1 VRRIVIVGGGTAG
14 WMSAAALSHLL
25 LRDEGLA
32 RWQIELVESEEIG
45 IIGVGEATIPAIKA
59 FNAVLGLSED
69 EFLRETQGSFK
80 LGIEFVNWGGL
91 GQRYFHGFSGIGQP
105 LDGIAF
111 HHHWLRL
118 RDAGLAGELDEYS
131 INNMAPRRARF
142 MRPRPDMAGSPL
154 AEIAHA
160 FHFDAGRYAQFLRR
174 RAEARGVRRSEGR
187 IASVQR
193 EPERGLIQSL
203 TLADGRVIEGDFF
216 LDCSGL
222 HALLIDKTLGVPFED
237 WSHWLPC
244 DRAQAVP
251 CESASTLLPY
261 TRSTAHG
268 AGWQWRIPLQ
278 HRIGNGHV
286 YSSGF
291 TDDASAA
298 ATLLAHLD
306 GQPLAEPRVIR
317 FRTGRRTTPW
327 VGNCLAVGLSSGFL
341 EPLESTSIHLIQTA
355 ISRFVDLFPHAS
367 LDAADIAEYNRQAA
381 FEMERIRD
389 FIVLHYKLTARSD
402 TPFWDYCRTMP
413 VPDTLTEK
421 LELFASNGRI
431 YRVGVELF
439 SEYSWL
445 QVMHGQGLRPRS
457 HHPMADI
464 RPLEQVQAFADNL
477 REVVR
482 RCVDVMPTHADF
494 IAANCA
500 ATAT

>member
-1 VRRIVIVGGGTAG
+1 
-14 WMSAAALSHLL
+14 
-25 LRDEGLA
+25 
-32 RWQIELVESEEIG
+32 
-45 IIGVGEATIPAIKA
+45 
-59 FNAVLGLSED
+59 
-69 EFLRETQGSFK
+69 
-80 LGIEFVNWGGL
+80 
-91 GQRYFHGFSGIGQP
+91 
-105 LDGIAF
+105 
-111 HHHWLRL
+111 
-118 RDAGLAGELDEYS
+118 
-131 INNMAPRRARF
+131 
-142 MRPRPDMAGSPL
+142 
-154 AEIAHA
+154 
-160 FHFDAGRYAQFLRR
+160 
-174 RAEARGVRRSEGR
+174 
-187 IASVQR
+187 
-193 EPERGLIQSL
+193 
-203 TLADGRVIEGDFF
+203 
-216 LDCSGL
+216 
-222 HALLIDKTLGVPFED
+222 
-237 WSHWLPC
+237 
-244 DRAQAVP
+244 
-251 CESASTLLPY
+251 
-261 TRSTAHG
+261 
-268 AGWQWRIPLQ
+268 
-278 HRIGNGHV
+278 
-286 YSSGF
+286 
-291 TDDASAA
+291 
-298 ATLLAHLD
+298 
-306 GQPLAEPRVIR
+306 
-317 FRTGRRTTPW
+317 
-327 VGNCLAVGLSSGFL
+327 
-341 EPLESTSIHLIQTA
+341 LESTSIHLIQTA